1 MPLATALAIGG
12 SLAGIG
18 QGVWNTLSSAHQ
30 NEKNRQFALQ
40 QQRLQNQFNLDMWNR
55 QNAYNSPAA
64 QVQRLMQAG
73 LNPNLAYGQLGSGDA
88 GFVQSADANYRGE
101 APQSNVDFQGAVQS
115 VINNQ
120 RAGEIHDKQIEK
132 MRLENEGIEYDN
144 LLKKDLVDDLPEFK
158 KYRAEKRAQE
168 IAAANKNLE
177 VLDNAIAQGIRDLIL
192 TDTKI
197 TGQELANDYQR
208 LMNDFTEQANAIQV
222 EQLLADLDLTYA
234 EIDRVKAAT
243 QLIILQQAWQSYQNG
258 IAELDYKDRKAA
270 YDKGYNMY
278 EQQYKKL
285 SADTQAVTLANT
297 YNEIRNN
304 KEIAENR
311 KKGYKGDGK
320 SPTNVS
326 LPRKLW
332 VSVNRT
338 IDVYTKDFGNI
349 LGGFGK

>member
-1 MPLATALAIGG
+1 MSVTAGLAIG
-12 SLAGIG
+12 SAIAGLG
-18 QGVWNTLSSAHQ
+18 QGVFNTLSSAHQ

-40 QQRLQNQFNLDMWNR
+40 QQRFQNQFNLDMWNR
-55 QNAYNSPAA
+55 QNAYNSPAS

-88 GFVQSADANYRGE
+88 GPLQSADANYKGE
-101 APQSNVDFQGAVQS
+101 APQSNIDFQGSVQS
-115 VINNQ
+115 IINNQ
-120 RAGEIHDKQIEK
+120 RADELHEKELEK
-132 MRLENEGIEYDN
+132 MTLENEHQKYEN
-144 LLKKDLVDDLPEFK
+144 LLIESDVDDLPEYK
-158 KYRAEKRAQE
+158 EYRKQKRQSE

-243 QLIILQQAWQSYQNG
+243 QLILLQQAWQSYQNS

-270 YDKGYNMY
+270 HDKGYNMY
-278 EQQYKKL
+278 MDQCKKL
-285 SADTQAVTLANT
+285 QADTEAVKLANT
-297 YNEIRNN
+297 YNDIRNN

-311 KKGYKGDGK
+311 KKGYKGDGRT
-320 SPTNVS
+320 PTNMS

-332 VSVNRT
+332 VAFNRAL
-338 IDVYTKDFGNI
+338 DVYTKDFGNI